1 MEKFS
6 VKKPYT
12 VLVSVILVII
22 LGVVSLFKMSTD
34 LLPNI
39 TLPYIIVMTTYP
51 GASPETVE
59 MTVTKPIEAS
69 MATISNVEAISS
81 TSGENYS
88 MVIMEFT
95 QTASMDS
102 ASLEIRESLDQLKSY
117 WDESI
122 GNPVIMKLNPNMLPV
137 MVAAVGVEGMDI
149 GEISDYTNTH
159 LLPRLESIEGVAS
172 ATASGLLEESVHV
185 LIREDKIAKINE
197 QVFGVIDD
205 EMKEAEE
212 ELKEGEEELRQGQAD
227 LAEGWE
233 EIHKNTADLEE
244 ARKEL
249 EDGKAEL
256 ATKKQ
261 DLEKGKEEL
270 KKQREEASDKLA
282 ENTALLVDGIAQI
295 EANIATLNLAIMQME
310 MEVKANGETKKQLE
324 EAKAGI
330 DSMEQLLP
338 LLQNGQQEGDS
349 FLTDFWD
356 NTDAM
361 EAFGGKSLSDLAAG
375 ITALLGNED
384 WKNGTWGEL
393 YEKFKET
400 KAPLEEGLQA
410 FKEAEQQLNQQKSMV
425 AQLQEKK
432 KQAQE
437 GLEALTKGEIE
448 AAAGFGSAEAQMAYG
463 EAQIKMAEEQMES
476 GIDQLESGEQQI
488 DSAKEQLEDAQKQL
502 DSAKEQLEDGREQL
516 KEAKE
521 EAYLNADMNGVL
533 TVDTVKALLT
543 AQNFSM
549 PGGYI
554 TEEGVEYLVR
564 IGDKPATVE
573 ELAKM
578 PIMNLNM
585 EGIEVL
591 RLEDVADVFMSDN
604 SADIYTKV
612 DGSTGVMVSLQ
623 KQTGYSTGDV
633 SNKINDT
640 FQELMEENP
649 DLKLINMMDQGIY
662 IDMVMDSIFSNIIY
676 GFGLAIL
683 VLIIFLKDFR
693 PTLVIAISVPVS
705 LVTAL
710 VCMYFGKIT
719 LNVISL
725 SGLALG
731 IGMLVDNSIVV
742 IENIYRLR
750 SEGASMTEAAIE
762 GTREVAGAIAAST
775 LTTVCVFLPI
785 VFTEGIARQLFVDMG
800 LTIGFSLLASLV
812 IAITVVPALSSKVLT
827 GTKDPAKENRL
838 FEKLAEWYEKVLAR
852 SLNHKFLILFLS
864 LVLFMGSIFLSLSK
878 GTAFIPEMD
887 SNQMTVTLTMV
898 EDSTVEELGE
908 ITDSVV
914 EELTKLEDISNI
926 GAMISSGTVSLLG
939 GTEEAQSTTI
949 YIVTKEDKEKTNQ
962 QLAKEIEAM
971 FEEEIRFELQI
982 QTAAMDLSALSGSGI
997 SIQIK
1002 GREIDTLQKIAK
1014 EVAEIVA
1021 SVEGTKEVSDGQ
1033 EESALEMRILVDR
1046 GKAMEHG
1053 LTVGQ
1058 VFGQLSGKLSA
1069 PSSSTILTTEI
1080 KEYDVLV
1087 MSEKDENLTRE
1098 DLKTFLIE
1106 TTDKEGKKQ
1115 QIPLEEIASFEE
1127 KEGLVTINRDEQT
1140 RYLSVTASIADGY
1153 NIGLVGAD
1161 VEEALQ
1167 TYQLPS
1173 GYLLEFTGENE
1184 TIEEAMGQ
1192 LMLML
1197 ALAIVFMYFIMVAQ
1211 FQSLLSPF
1219 IIMFTIPLAFTGGFL
1234 ALYLADSELSVIAV
1248 LGFVMLSG
1256 IIVNN
1261 GIVMVD
1267 YINQLKDQGRD
1278 TRSAILEAGR
1288 TRLRPVLMTALTT
1301 IFGLFTMAFAK
1312 GMGADLSR
1320 SMALVTIGGLTYGT
1334 LLTLLVIPCIYEIFH
1349 REKKGK

>member
-1 MEKFS
+1 MERFS

-12 VLVSVILVII
+12 ILVSVILVII
-22 LGVVSLFKMSTD
+22 LGVVSLLKMSTD

-69 MATISNVEAISS
+69 MATISNVENISS

-88 MVIMEFT
+88 MVILEFT

-117 WDESI
+117 WDDSI
-122 GNPVIMKLNPNMLPV
+122 GNPTIMKLNPNMLPV

-149 GEISDYTNTH
+149 NEISDYTNTY

-212 ELKEGEEELRQGQAD
+212 ELEEGEEEIIKGQED

-233 EIHKNTADLEE
+233 EIYKNTADLEE

-249 EDGKAEL
+249 EEGKAEL
-256 ATKKQ
+256 ASKKD
-261 DLEKGKEEL
+261 DLTKGKEEL
-270 KKQREEASDKLA
+270 KKQKEEASEKLA

-295 EANIATLNLAIMQME
+295 EANIATLNMAVMQME
-310 MEVKANGETKKQLE
+310 MEIKANKAAKTQLE

-330 DSMEQLLP
+330 ESLEQMLP
-338 LLQNGQQEGDS
+338 LLKQGQTDEDN
-349 FLTDFWD
+349 FLPGFWED
-356 NTDAM
+356 TTVMD
-361 EAFGGKSLSDLAAG
+361 AFGGMTLAQIAEG
-375 ITALLGNED
+375 ITAVLGNED
-384 WKNGTWGEL
+384 WKEGTWGEL
-393 YEKFKET
+393 SEKFSKAKE
-400 KAPLEEGLQA
+400 PINEGLET
-410 FKEAEQQLNQQKSMV
+410 FEQLEKQLNQQKSMIS
-425 AQLQEKK
+425 QLQEKK
-432 KQAQE
+432 KQAQD

-463 EAQIKMAEEQMES
+463 EAQLEMAEEQMES
-476 GIDQLESGEQQI
+476 GIEQIESGEKQI
-488 DSAKEQLEDAQKQL
+488 DSAKEQLEDAKKQL
-502 DSAKEQLEDGREQL
+502 DLAKEQLEDGREQL

-521 EAYLNADMNGVL
+521 DAYLNADMNGVL

-554 TEEGVEYLVR
+554 TEDGVEYLVR
-564 IGDKPATVE
+564 IGEKPENVE

-591 RLEDVADVFMSDN
+591 HLEDVADVFMSDN
-604 SADIYTKV
+604 SAEIYTKV

-633 SNKINDT
+633 SDKINDT
-640 FQELMEENP
+640 FRQLMEEDTN
-649 DLKLINMMDQGIY
+649 LKLINMMDQGIY
-662 IDMVMDSIFSNIIY
+662 IDMVMESIFSNIIY
-676 GFGLAIL
+676 GFGLAII
-683 VLIIFLKDFR
+683 VLILFLKDFR

-750 SEGASMTEAAIE
+750 SEGASMIDAAIE

-785 VFTEGIARQLFVDMG
+785 VFTEGIARQLFMDMG
-800 LTIGFSLLASLV
+800 LTIGFSLIASLV
-812 IAITVVPALSSKVLT
+812 IAVTVVPALSSKVLT
-827 GTKDPAKENRL
+827 GTKDPTKENGL
-838 FEKLAEWYEKVLAR
+838 SEKLGVWYEKILDK
-852 SLNHKFLILFLS
+852 SLNMKFLILFLS
-864 LVLFMGSIFLSLSK
+864 LVLFIGSIFLSLSR
-878 GTAFIPEMD
+878 GTAFLPEMD
-887 SNQMTVTLTMV
+887 SNQMSITLTMAG
-898 EDSTVEELGE
+898 ESTVKETAETTDAVIEKISE
-908 ITDSVV
+908 I
-914 EELTKLEDISNI
+914 EDISNI
-926 GAMISSGTVSLLG
+926 GAMLSSGTMSLLG
-939 GTEEAQSTTI
+939 GSEDTQSTTI
-949 YIVTKEDKEKTNQ
+949 YIITKEDKQKTNQ
-962 QLAKEIEAM
+962 ELAKEIEKM
-971 FEEEIRFELQI
+971 FEKEEDFELQI

-1002 GREIDTLQKIAK
+1002 GREIDTLQKIAT
-1014 EVAEIVA
+1014 EVAEIV
-1021 SVEGTKEVSDGQ
+1021 STVEGTEEVSDGQ
-1033 EESALEMRILVDR
+1033 QERAPEVRILIDR
-1046 GKAMEHG
+1046 KKAMDHG

-1058 VFGQLSGKLSA
+1058 IFGQLSGKLA
-1069 PSSSTILTTEI
+1069 EPTSSTILTTEI
-1080 KEYDVLV
+1080 KEYDVMV
-1087 MSEKDENLTRE
+1087 MSEKDENITRE
-1098 DLKTFLIE
+1098 DLKSFQLE
-1106 TTDKEGKKQ
+1106 TTDKEGKKRKV
-1115 QIPLEEIASFEE
+1115 PLEEVASFEE
-1127 KEGLVTINRDEQT
+1127 KEGLVSINRDEQT

-1153 NIGLVGAD
+1153 NVGLVSAD
-1161 VEEALQ
+1161 VEEALVG
-1167 TYQLPS
+1167 YELPG

-1184 TIEEAMGQ
+1184 SIVDAMEQ

-1197 ALAIVFMYFIMVAQ
+1197 ALAIAFMYFIMVAQ

-1234 ALYLADSELSVIAV
+1234 ALYFTASELSVIAV

-1267 YINQLKDQGRD
+1267 YINQLREKGIEMRA
-1278 TRSAILEAGR
+1278 AILEAGR

-1301 IFGLFTMAFAK
+1301 IFGLLTMAFSK
-1312 GMGADLSR
+1312 GMGADLSKP
-1320 SMALVTIGGLTYGT
+1320 MALVTIGGLTYGT

-1349 REKKGK
+1349 RKKKK